1 MIDRLW
7 FFLRHSLND
16 LKVNKQR
23 TLFALLCIAA
33 GVAAIVSLQ
42 TLAVMMDKTLTGSLQ
57 ETNRGDLSVIPNNR
71 WGQYIIELDEDEIT
85 MGGNHVFTPE
95 GIAEVQSWLDS
106 NYPGSKVTYRQAVA
120 GFGVAM
126 SASIPERGSYKPFVY
141 NLIIDADEYP
151 LYGKVET
158 EGGTPLAELLGAPT
172 DIVISQNLAD
182 DLGAEV
188 GDTLRLSGASED
200 FTITGIVPTNSEAGF
215 MNFVATL
222 FGYFYLD
229 HSSTALFKDLTP
241 GQAASLY
248 IRLGDPSQ
256 VDEAARRLNAMSS
269 YSTDITT
276 TTELKDMNEQV
287 SSAIGDLVVVMGL
300 VSLLIGGIGI
310 VNTMLVIVSRRTT
323 EVAVLKTLGLE
334 PHEVIILFLVE
345 AILMGI
351 AGSLLGVLGG
361 WGLAY
366 LTKGVAEGFLSQT
379 LVFTPA
385 LRPALNG
392 IVVGIVITAIF
403 GFLPTLAAGQIRPA
417 NVLRP
422 SDTVIPQAGRLSA
435 FATTVVLI
443 MALSLVAQ
451 GLLAGLLG
459 DAEISGVRV
468 TTLTTALGAVYG
480 VLIAVPLVLGDIQS
494 MRRRR
499 RSRSWPLHALLWLA
513 LLIALPVAGAAFGA
527 AVPAIIVLT
536 VIVLL
541 VGYTYIALWLVIWAV
556 GGGRISEIWPGILA
570 LLFPL
575 FWPLIPVLIV
585 LLIPTWIVGWLI
597 QRYTFIDFKIAMRS
611 MLATKGRGASTLLA
625 LVVGV
630 FTLSVITMLV
640 ASITTAFE
648 NLLEDVTGGN
658 IMIMSVGG
666 REALDDIRDQLQTE
680 DAGVKS
686 FAMIGSYPIRLVD
699 YWDASAG
706 RNLTDGQRRALGQW
720 FDTIDGRELTSNLP
734 ELVFSAGRNL
744 DSALD
749 SQPAEDGSWPMVV
762 TAGEHLFNH
771 EFAVGDRLTFAMAGS
786 ADDTLTFTI
795 VGVAEESGVTVQ
807 MSDSRLFAPL
817 NAFEEY
823 DAQGVYAI
831 ADVEEDRIRDLR
843 RSLAQ
848 IPGAFVLETRF
859 LNDLINRVVR
869 QFTSF
874 PILVAGLALLTGGVV
889 IANAVAL
896 STLERRRE
904 IGVMKAIGLQ
914 RERVLGMLLLE
925 NGLMGLVGGLIGV
938 GISFIALVLMLTQ
951 MFGGELG
958 NAIPYSTAFTLMAL
972 CIGIALVAAL
982 LSVWGASGEKPLNIL
997 RYE

>member
-1 MIDRLW
+1 MIDRLR
-7 FFLRHSLND
+7 FYVRHSLND

-42 TLAVMMDKTLTGSLQ
+42 TLAVMMEETLTGSLQ
-57 ETNRGDLSVIPNNR
+57 ETNRGDLNITPVNR
-71 WGQYIIELDEDEIT
+71 WNQNIIELGDDEL
-85 MGGNHVFTPE
+85 MFGGQYVFTPE
-95 GIAEVQSWLDS
+95 GIAAVQDLLDR
-106 NYPGSKVTYRQAVA
+106 NYPGSTVTYRQAVM

-126 SASIPERGSYKPFVY
+126 SATIPERDTYKPFVY
-141 NLIIDADEYP
+141 NMIIDADEYP

-158 EGGTPLAELLGAPT
+158 DDGTPLSELLEAPT
-172 DIVISQNLAD
+172 DVVISQNLAD
-182 DLGAEV
+182 DLDARV
-188 GDTLRLSGASED
+188 GDTLRISGASQD
-200 FTITGIVPTNSEAGF
+200 FTITGIVPTNSEGGFQNFAG
-215 MNFVATL
+215 AL

-229 HSSTALFKDLTP
+229 HSAAALFEDLTP
-241 GQAASLY
+241 GQASTLY
-248 IRLGDPSQ
+248 IKLGDPSQ
-256 VDEAARRLNAMSS
+256 VDAAARRLNSAARHSMS
-269 YSTDITT
+269 ITT
-276 TTELKDMNEQV
+276 TTDLKDMNEQV
-287 SSAIGDLVVVMGL
+287 SDAIGDLIVVMGL

-334 PHEVIILFLVE
+334 PREVITLFLVE

-366 LTKGVAEGFLSQT
+366 LTKGVAENFLSQAM
-379 LVFTPA
+379 VFTPA

-435 FATTVVLI
+435 FATTIVLI

-451 GLLAGLLG
+451 GLLADLLG
-459 DAEISGVRV
+459 DAEIAGVRMS
-468 TTLTTALGAVYG
+468 TLTTGLGAIYG
-480 VLIAVPLVLGDIQS
+480 LLIAVPLVLGDIQS

-499 RSRSWPLHALLWLA
+499 RGRSWLLHALLWLA
-513 LLIALPVAGAAFGA
+513 LLIGLPVGGAAFGA
-527 AVPAIIVLT
+527 VVPAIIVLT
-536 VIVLL
+536 VIMLL
-541 VGYTYIALWLVIWAV
+541 VGYLYMALWLVIWAV
-556 GGGRISEIWPGILA
+556 GGGRVSEIWPGILI

-585 LLIPTWIVGWLI
+585 LLIPTWIIGWLI

-658 IMIMSVGG
+658 IMIMSTGG
-666 REALDDIRDQLQTE
+666 REALEDIREQLQTE

-686 FAMIGSYPIRLVD
+686 FAMIGSYSTRLVD

-706 RNLTDGQRRALGQW
+706 SSLPAGERRSMGQW
-720 FDTIDGRELTSNLP
+720 FTTIDGRELTSNLP
-734 ELVFSAGRNL
+734 GINFSAGRNL
-744 DSALD
+744 DPALD
-749 SQPAEDGSWPMVV
+749 SQPDEDGHWPVV
-762 TAGEHLFNH
+762 ITSGSHLF
-771 EFAVGDRLTFAMAGS
+771 EYDIGVGDILTFAMNGGS
-786 ADDTLTFTI
+786 DDTLTFKV
-795 VGVAEESGVTVQ
+795 VGVAEEAGVTVQ
-807 MSDSRLFAPL
+807 MSDASLYAPL
-817 NAFEEY
+817 DAFDAY
-823 DAQGVYAI
+823 DAESVFAV
-831 ADVEEDRIRDLR
+831 ADVEENRIRELR
-843 RSLAQ
+843 RSLSK

-859 LNDLINRVVR
+859 LNDLINRVIR

-938 GISFIALVLMLTQ
+938 GISFIALVLMLAQ
-951 MFGGELG
+951 MFAGELG
-958 NAIPYSTAFTLMAL
+958 DAIPYSTAFTLMGL

>member
-1 MIDRLW
+1 MIDR
-7 FFLRHSLND
+7 FRFYLRHSLND
-16 LKVNKQR
+16 LRVNKQR

-42 TLAVMMDKTLTGSLQ
+42 TLAVMMNETLTGSLQ

-71 WGQYIIELDEDEIT
+71 WGQYIIELDDDEVM

-95 GIAEVQSWLDS
+95 GVAEVQSWLDS
-106 NYPGSKVTYRQAVA
+106 NYPGSTVTYRQAVA

-126 SASIPERGSYKPFVY
+126 SASIPERGTYKPFVY

-158 EGGTPLAELLGAPT
+158 DGGTPLAELLNEPT

-182 DLGAEV
+182 DLDAHV
-188 GDTLRLSGASED
+188 GDTLRLSGASAD

-215 MNFVATL
+215 QNFVANI

-229 HSSTALFKDLTP
+229 HSATPLFKDLTP
-241 GQAASLY
+241 GRASSLY

-256 VDEAARRLNAMSS
+256 VDEVAARFNAMSS
-269 YSTDITT
+269 FSTDITT
-276 TTELKDMNEQV
+276 TTDLKDMNEQV
-287 SSAIGDLVVVMGL
+287 SDAISDLIVVMGL

-334 PHEVIILFLVE
+334 PREVMTLFLVE
-345 AILMGI
+345 ALLMGV

-379 LVFTPA
+379 LVFVPA
-385 LRPALNG
+385 VRPALNG
-392 IVVGIVITAIF
+392 IVVGIIITAIF

-435 FATTVVLI
+435 FATTVLLV
-443 MALSLVAQ
+443 MALSVVAQ
-451 GLLAGLLG
+451 ELLASLLS
-459 DAEISGVRV
+459 DVELAGVKMR
-468 TTLTTALGAVYG
+468 TITTALGAFYG
-480 VLIAVPLVLGDIQS
+480 VLIAVPLTLGDIQS

-499 RSRSWPLHALLWLA
+499 HGRSWLLRAVYWLA
-513 LLIALPVAGAAFGA
+513 LLIGMPLAGAAFGA

-536 VIVLL
+536 AIMLV
-541 VGYTYIALWLVIWAV
+541 VGYLYIALWLVIWAV
-556 GGGRISEIWPGILA
+556 GGGRISEIWPGILV

-575 FWPLIPVLIV
+575 FWPLIPALIV

-648 NLLEDVTGGN
+648 NLLEEVTGGN
-658 IMIMSVGG
+658 IMVMSTGG
-666 REALDDIRDQLQTE
+666 REALEDIREQLQAE
-680 DAGVKS
+680 DTGVKS
-686 FAMIGSYPIRLVD
+686 FAVIGSYPIRLVD

-706 RNLTDGQRRALGQW
+706 RSLPDGERRRLGQQ
-720 FDTIDGRELTSNLP
+720 FATIDGRELSSNLP
-734 ELVFSAGRNL
+734 NVTFSAGRNL
-744 DSALD
+744 DPALD
-749 SQPAEDGSWPMVV
+749 GQPLEDGSWAVV
-762 TAGEHLFNH
+762 LNSGSHLTAYDFG
-771 EFAVGDRLTFAMAGS
+771 VGDRLTFAMGGRS
-786 ADDTLTFTI
+786 DDTLTFTV

-807 MSDSRLFAPL
+807 MSDSELYAPL
-817 NAFEEY
+817 DAFDGY
-823 DAQGVYAI
+823 DAESAYAI
-831 ADVEEDRIRDLR
+831 ADVEESRIRDVR

-859 LNDLINRVVR
+859 LNDLINRIVR

-958 NAIPYSTAFTLMAL
+958 NAIPYMTAFTLMAL
-972 CIGIALVAAL
+972 CIGIALAAAL